1 MAQLAEG
8 NEIVYPDGSMEITRK
23 SLFSGVTR
31 TVRYKV
37 TPEQFQQWRSGALIQ
52 DAFPDLTKAEREFL
66 MTGTTQ
72 EEWDNAFPNEDDH
85 GF

>member
-8 NEIVYPDGSMEITRK
+8 IEVLDPEGGMKVTRK
-23 SLFSGVTR
+23 SLFTSV
-31 TVRYKV
+31 VREINMDV
-37 TPEQFQQWRSGALIQ
+37 TPAQFAEWRSGTLIQ

-72 EEWDNAFPNEDDH
+72 EEWDNAFGKDDH